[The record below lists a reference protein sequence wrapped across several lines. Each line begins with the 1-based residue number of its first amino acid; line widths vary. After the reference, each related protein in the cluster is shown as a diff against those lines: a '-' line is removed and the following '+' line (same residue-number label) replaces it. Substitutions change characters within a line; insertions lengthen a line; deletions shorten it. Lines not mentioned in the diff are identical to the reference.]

1 MIMIDTDVLIWYMR
15 GNSKANKVIE
25 KLNGFFISVITY
37 MELVQGMRNKRE
49 LTLLRSAL
57 RKWNAKV
64 LYINED
70 ISAKAMFLVEQHYLR
85 NSLVV
90 ADALIASTAISNGVK
105 LLTGNT
111 KHYKIIKNIELEGF
125 KPNKENKYH

>member
-1 MIMIDTDVLIWYMR
+1 MIIIDSDVLIWYMR
-15 GNSKANKVIE
+15 GNLKAKKAIE
-25 KLNGFFISVITY
+25 KLNGFFISVVTY

-64 LYINED
+64 LFINED
-70 ISAKAMFLVEQHYLR
+70 ISAKAMFIVEQHYLS
-85 NSLVV
+85 NSLVL
-90 ADALIASTAISNGVK
+90 ADALIASTAISNGLK

-111 KHYKIIKNIELEGF
+111 KHYRVIKNIELESF
-125 KPNKENKYH
+125 KP

>member
-57 RKWNAKV
+57 RKWDAKV

-125 KPNKENKYH
+125 KPN

>member
-1 MIMIDTDVLIWYMR
+1 MTMIDTDVLIWYMR

-111 KHYKIIKNIELEGF
+111 KHYKIIKNIELESF
-125 KPNKENKYH
+125 KPSLRN

>member
-1 MIMIDTDVLIWYMR
+1 MTMIDTDVLIWYMR
-15 GNSKANKVIE
+15 GNSKANRVIE

-111 KHYKIIKNIELEGF
+111 KHYKIIKNIELESF
-125 KPNKENKYH
+125 KPN

>member
-1 MIMIDTDVLIWYMR
+1 MIMIDSDVLVWYMR
-15 GNSKANKVIE
+15 GNLKANKTIE
-25 KLNGFFISVITY
+25 KLNGFFISVVTY

-57 RKWNAKV
+57 RKWDAKI
-64 LYINED
+64 LFINEN
-70 ISAKAMFLVEQHYLR
+70 ISAKAMFLVEQHYLS
-85 NSLVV
+85 NSLVL

-111 KHYKIIKNIELEGF
+111 KHYKVIKNIELESF
-125 KPNKENKYH
+125 KP